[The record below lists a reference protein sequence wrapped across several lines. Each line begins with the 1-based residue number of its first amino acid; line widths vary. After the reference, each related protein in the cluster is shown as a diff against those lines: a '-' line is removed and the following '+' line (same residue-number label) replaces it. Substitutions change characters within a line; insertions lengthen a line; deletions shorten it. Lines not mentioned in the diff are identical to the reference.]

1 MDRAAI
7 VVVGS
12 SSWVANSFLGFNG
25 NRDLFL
31 NMVNWL
37 SSDEELISIRPKDP
51 EDRRLAMSRSQM
63 AMIFYTSVLL
73 LPLAV
78 IAAGVSVWW
87 KRR

>member
-1 MDRAAI
+1 
-7 VVVGS
+7 
-12 SSWVANSFLGFNG
+12 
-25 NRDLFL
+25 
-31 NMVNWL
+31 
-37 SSDEELISIRPKDP
+37 
-51 EDRRLAMSRSQM
+51 MSRSQM